1 MAQTSLEIVSP
12 EKRLLSRSVDMVVI
26 PAAEGELG
34 VLPGHAPMIVLLQG
48 GIIRLY
54 QNGQVTDR
62 LYVAGGFAEI
72 TPERCTVLADQALP
86 VAEISATEAEKRL
99 ADAEAAYATVD
110 KLDIT
115 ALDAAMESI
124 QAARAMVEAARH

>member
-86 VAEISATEAEKRL
+86 VAEISAAEAEKRL

-115 ALDAAMESI
+115 ALDAAMEAI